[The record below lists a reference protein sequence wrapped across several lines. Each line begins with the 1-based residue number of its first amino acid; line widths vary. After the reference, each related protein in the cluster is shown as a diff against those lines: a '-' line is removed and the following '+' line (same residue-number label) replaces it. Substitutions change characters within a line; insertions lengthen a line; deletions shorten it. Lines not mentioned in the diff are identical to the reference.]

1 MASLAQALSTTII
14 TIPHV
19 RFRSLKVLK
28 SSSTLHGLTSPHIGI
43 KHTLVCCTKLSPWEP
58 SPVTYAPTDEAGGN
72 FLEGTTNI
80 FETLNSEATAEA
92 PVANIEEHT
101 NTSIVPTLWLPLS
114 SIFLGPNIA
123 SLLSLIGL
131 DCIFN
136 LGATLF
142 LLMADSCAQ
151 PINLTQAHN
160 SKAPFSYQFWNI
172 VATVAG
178 FIIPLTVLLGSQ
190 KGFLQPPLPFIS
202 SAVLLGPYLL
212 LLSVQILIEMLTW
225 HWQSPVWLVTPI
237 VYGAYRVLQ
246 LMRGLKLGAELSAP
260 AWMVHT
266 IRGLVCWWVLILG
279 MQLMRVAWF
288 ACFTTRA
295 PQQQPSTLA
304 DVELRKQI
312 SCSLQLSNKTDNH
325 VAFKVKTTNLKKY
338 CVRPSTGI
346 VLPCSTCDVIVTMQ
360 AQREA
365 PPDMQCKDK
374 FLLQSA
380 IASLGA
386 IAKDITTEMV
396 KI

>member
-28 SSSTLHGLTSPHIGI
+28 SSSTLHGRTSPHIGI

-101 NTSIVPTLWLPLS
+101 NTSNQPSMQLQFLKWPIWLLGPSLLLITGIVPTLWLPLS
-114 SIFLGPNIA
+114 SIFLGANIA

-151 PINLTQAHN
+151 PINLMEAHN

-178 FIIPLTVLLGSQ
+178 FIIPLTMLLGSQ
-190 KGFLQPPLPFIS
+190 KGFLQPQLPFIS

-212 LLSVQILIEMLTW
+212 LLSVQILTEMLTW
-225 HWQSPVWLVTPI
+225 HWQSPVWLVTPV

-288 ACFTTRA
+288 AGFTTRA
-295 PQQQPSTLA
+295 RQQQPSALA
-304 DVELRKQI
+304 DGE
-312 SCSLQLSNKTDNH
+312 
-325 VAFKVKTTNLKKY
+325 
-338 CVRPSTGI
+338 
-346 VLPCSTCDVIVTMQ
+346 
-360 AQREA
+360 
-365 PPDMQCKDK
+365 
-374 FLLQSA
+374 
-380 IASLGA
+380 
-386 IAKDITTEMV
+386 
-396 KI
+396 